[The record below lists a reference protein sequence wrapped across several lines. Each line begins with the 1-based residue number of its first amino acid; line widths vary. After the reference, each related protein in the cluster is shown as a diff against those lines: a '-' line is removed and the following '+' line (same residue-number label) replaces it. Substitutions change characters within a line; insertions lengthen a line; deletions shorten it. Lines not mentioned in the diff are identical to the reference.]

1 MEPIE
6 VTARFDKNGKV
17 YPLYLVWKGH
27 RYTVDNT
34 GRQWQA
40 QDGLHALVMT
50 PAGRMFELLFVPSE
64 SHWYLMKVHPDPM
77 VA

>member
-1 MEPIE
+1 MERIE

-17 YPLYLVWKGH
+17 IPLFLVWKGH
-27 RYTVDNT
+27 RYTIDNL

-40 QDGLHALVMT
+40 ADGLHALVMT
-50 PAGRMFELLFVPSE
+50 PTGRMFELLFVTSE
-64 SHWYLMKVHPDPM
+64 SQWYLIKVHPDLM